1 MAATTTITAPFPAT
15 EPRTANRKNNPAPAP
30 SRPRRA
36 TPPLTL
42 EQFRRRYANREDGH
56 KYEFV
61 KGKVIKWESN
71 MNAKQTH
78 IVKNISRRFTKTAA
92 YQSGAELLSEID
104 QMTGPDQQRR
114 PDMSFWPA
122 EKIAASDEA
131 ISPFVIEIISPTD
144 KIEDVE
150 DKLQEYF
157 LAGVQVV
164 WQILPRMQSVKVYTS
179 LTEVTICTGE
189 RICSAAPVLPDFQMS
204 AADVFQKTAA
214 TTV

>member
-1 MAATTTITAPFPAT
+1 MAATTTLATPIPAT
-15 EPRTANRKNNPAPAP
+15 EPRSAGRNIPAAA
-30 SRPRRA
+30 SARARRVR
-36 TPPLTL
+36 PPLTL
-42 EQFRRRYANREDGH
+42 DQFRRRYADREDGH

-61 KGKVIKWESN
+61 KGRVIKWESN

-78 IVKNISRRFTKTAA
+78 IVKNISRQFAKTAA

-122 EKIAASDEA
+122 EKIAAGDER

-157 LAGVQVV
+157 AAGVQVV

-204 AADVFQKTAA
+204 AADVFQKAA
-214 TTV
+214 APMT